1 MNEIRNVIK
10 NYTRTISTGDFL
22 NLKLPFMNYC
32 RDFIQVAT
40 TLSYPVYEIRHNDN
54 RSHKLHFFMLDFK
67 IRCIDEY
74 RDIYKLYCI
83 KKDGSEYCIDNVYVN
98 DFKTSNMLRSKF
110 NHILKNY
117 IEIEYSDD
125 EENDNDEKEK
135 MNDEKCFMIK
145 CVYIRECKK
154 WKPYKFINN
163 GKLASL
169 SDIKKFEN
177 KKY

>member
-1 MNEIRNVIK
+1 
-10 NYTRTISTGDFL
+10 
-22 NLKLPFMNYC
+22 
-32 RDFIQVAT
+32 
-40 TLSYPVYEIRHNDN
+40 
-54 RSHKLHFFMLDFK
+54 
-67 IRCIDEY
+67 
-74 RDIYKLYCI
+74 
-83 KKDGSEYCIDNVYVN
+83 
-98 DFKTSNMLRSKF
+98 
-110 NHILKNY
+110 
-117 IEIEYSDD
+117 
-125 EENDNDEKEK
+125 